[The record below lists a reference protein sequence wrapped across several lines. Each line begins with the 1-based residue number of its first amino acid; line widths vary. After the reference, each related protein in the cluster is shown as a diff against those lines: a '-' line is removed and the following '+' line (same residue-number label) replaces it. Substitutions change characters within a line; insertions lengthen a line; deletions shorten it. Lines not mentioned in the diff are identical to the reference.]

1 MTYPSRNFYPAI
13 EAHRS
18 SAGLG
23 ADSVQAF
30 EVASRKAAAAVERTR
45 RAAGSL
51 VQTYAYWRSV
61 HETTRQLSCLDDT
74 ALRDIGLHRGQI
86 PYVARCLALKKHPAT
101 TPRAQ
106 YRAG

>member
-1 MTYPSRNFYPAI
+1 MELIFFFKQKTAYEIVSRDW
-13 EAHRS
+13 S
-18 SAGLG
+18 SDVCSSDL
-23 ADSVQAF
+23 
-30 EVASRKAAAAVERTR
+30 TR